1 MLTQNE
7 MQQVIDYTAS
17 KGAEFSELFL
27 EDRADQEIR
36 YADGSVQAVKNVHIY
51 GAGLRLINGTEAIY
65 TYTNDVSIKGLKSLA
80 DEALSLLSSK
90 AANMTGAK
98 ALSVAH
104 RIVDPNPVR
113 REPSEMAIKE
123 KIEIARR
130 ASSAVEGAGVPL
142 LAHNVVYSDMD
153 QRIWVANSEG
163 VLASDRRVNTRARAY
178 YTVGDETGSS
188 YEWADVVKCGGMEG
202 WNSDEL
208 EQYLREKL
216 RSTYTSMK
224 GDVLKSCKLPV
235 VMAAGGCG
243 TLWHE
248 SCGHSLEAVAIADG
262 NGDFIGLIG
271 ERVASPKVTLIDDGT
286 MPGLYGSSMIDDEG
300 HQRQRNVMIE
310 NGVLKTYLCDYLQGK
325 KIGMQS
331 NGCGR
336 RQDYTFAPTSRM
348 SNTYLAP
355 GNDDEEEMIR
365 SLAEG
370 LYVKRLGGGSGGSI
384 FSLLCTEAYLIKN
397 GQIDRPVKNCMIT
410 GRGIDVIK
418 KIDRVGSVLKAEY
431 GGFCGAGSGLVPTT
445 SFQPQ
450 VRISEMTVG
459 GAG

>member
-1 MLTQNE
+1 MLSQNE

-27 EDRADQEIR
+27 EDRGDQEVR
-36 YADGSVQAVKNVHIY
+36 YSGGNVQAVKNVHIY

-65 TYTNDVSIKGLKSLA
+65 TYTNDVTLKGLKSLA

-90 AANMTGAK
+90 AATGTEAK
-98 ALSVAH
+98 VLTMAH
-104 RIVDPNPVR
+104 RIADPNPVGK
-113 REPSEMAIKE
+113 EPSMAQLKE

-130 ASSAVEGAGVPL
+130 ASGALESAGVPL
-142 LAHNVVYSDMD
+142 LAQNVVYSDMD

-178 YTVGDETGSS
+178 YTVGNEKGSS
-188 YEWADVVKCGGMEG
+188 YEWADVVKCGGLEG
-202 WNSDEL
+202 WNNDEL
-208 EQYLREKL
+208 ETYLREKL
-216 RSTYTSMK
+216 RSTYTCMN
-224 GDVLKSCKLPV
+224 GETLRSCRMPV
-235 VMAAGGCG
+235 VMAAGSCG

-248 SCGHSLEAVAIADG
+248 SCGHSLEAAAIADG

-271 ERVASPKVTLIDDGT
+271 ETVAGPKVTLIDDGT
-286 MPGLYGSSMIDDEG
+286 LPGLYGSSMIDDEG

-310 NGVLKTYLCDYLQGK
+310 KGVLKTYLCDHLQGK
-325 KIGMQS
+325 KIGMRS

-355 GNDDEEEMIR
+355 GSDDEDEMIR

-418 KIDRVGSVLKAEY
+418 KIDRVGSKLQAEY

-459 GAG
+459 GEG

>member
-1 MLTQNE
+1 MLSHNE
-7 MQQVIDYTAS
+7 MQQLIDYTAAR
-17 KGAEFSELFL
+17 GAQFSELYI
-27 EDRADQEIR
+27 EDRADQEVR
-36 YADGSVQAVKNVHIY
+36 YADHSVQAVKNVHIY
-51 GAGLRLINGTEAIY
+51 GAGLRLINGSEAIY
-65 TYTNDVSIKGLKSLA
+65 TYTNDVSLKGLRSLA

-90 AANMTGAK
+90 AANPAAAK
-98 ALSVAH
+98 ALSRAH
-104 RIVDPNPVR
+104 RIADPNPVGEEPARADIR
-113 REPSEMAIKE
+113 R

-130 ASSAVEGAGVPL
+130 ADAALTAAGVPL

-163 VLASDRRVNTRARAY
+163 VLATDRRVNTRARAY
-178 YTVGDETGSS
+178 YTVGDETGGT
-188 YEWADVVKCGGMEG
+188 YEWADIVKCGGMEG
-202 WNSDEL
+202 WESDEL
-208 EQYLREKL
+208 EQYLTEKL
-216 RSTYTSMK
+216 RATQTARM
-224 GDVLKSCKLPV
+224 GDPLKPCTIPV
-235 VMAAGGCG
+235 VMAAGSCG

-248 SCGHSLEAVAIADG
+248 CCGHSLEAAAIADG
-262 NGDFIGLIG
+262 NSDFAGLIG
-271 ERVASPKVTLIDDGT
+271 EQVASSKVTLIDDGT

-300 HQRQRNVMIE
+300 HVRQRNVMIE
-310 NGVLKTYLCDYLQGK
+310 NGVLKTYLCDRLQGQ

-355 GNDDEEEMIR
+355 GSDDEDEMIR

-410 GRGIDVIK
+410 GRGIDVMK
-418 KIDRVGSVLKAEY
+418 KIDRVGSQLKAEY
-431 GGFCGAGSGLVPTT
+431 GSFCGAGSGLVPTT

-450 VRISEMTVG
+450 VRISEMTIG
-459 GAG
+459 GEG

>member
-1 MLTQNE
+1 

-27 EDRADQEIR
+27 EDRTDQEVR
-36 YADGSVQAVKNVHIY
+36 YSGGNVQAVKNVHIY
-51 GAGLRLINGTEAIY
+51 GAGLRLINGIETIY
-65 TYTNDVSIKGLKSLA
+65 TYTNDVSLKGLKSLA

-90 AANMTGAK
+90 AANGTGAK
-98 ALSVAH
+98 ALSLAH
-104 RIVDPNPVR
+104 RIADPNPVR
-113 REPSEMAIKE
+113 REPSETKLKE

-130 ASSAVEGAGVPL
+130 ASFALESSGVPL

-163 VLASDRRVNTRARAY
+163 VLADDRRVNTRARAY
-178 YTVGDETGSS
+178 YTVGDESGSS
-188 YEWADVVKCGGMEG
+188 YEWADVVQCGGMEG

-208 EQYLREKL
+208 EQYLRNKL

-224 GDVLKSCKLPV
+224 GDVLRSGRLPV
-235 VMAAGGCG
+235 VMAAGSCG

-248 SCGHSLEAVAIADG
+248 SCGHSLEAAAIADG
-262 NGDFIGLIG
+262 NGDFIGRIG
-271 ERVASPKVTLIDDGT
+271 EVVASPKVTLIDDGT
-286 MPGLYGSSMIDDEG
+286 MPSLYGSSMIDDEG
-300 HQRQRNVMIE
+300 HVRQRNVMIE
-310 NGVLKTYLCDYLQGK
+310 NGVLKTYLCDHLHGK
-325 KIGMQS
+325 KIGMKS

-355 GNDDEEEMIR
+355 GSDDEDEMIR

-418 KIDRVGSVLKAEY
+418 KIDRVGSKLQTEY

-450 VRISEMTVG
+450 VRISELTVG
-459 GAG
+459 GEG